1 MRALAGLFVVAVTGC
16 VSVSVGRPQA
26 TEPIVEVSPRA
37 EDGTRYLSV
46 HAPRRMAPQT
56 LARRWDRAA
65 TEACEGDY
73 LLLSET
79 QFEQRTAGVVSG
91 RTHEGYVRC
100 VLPGEVDDA
109 APSEVEAEKANSDGE
124 KARRIR
130 QPRKGRKGPRTPSQR
145 RAAR

>member
-1 MRALAGLFVVAVTGC
+1 MVALTGC
-16 VSVSVGRPQA
+16 ISITLRPQSS
-26 TEPIVEVSPRA
+26 EPVVEVSPRA

-56 LARRWDRAA
+56 LQRRWSRAA

-100 VLPGEVDDA
+100 ILPGEADDA
-109 APSEVEAEKANSDGE
+109 APSEAEAQNTKGNGQKASTI
-124 KARRIR
+124 RRS
-130 QPRKGRKGPRTPSQR
+130 RKGRNPARTPSQR
-145 RAAR
+145 SAAR